1 MASAAEDAVE
11 GRIGHAVSG
20 FERCLGRCRHE
31 HRDRFRGSKTA
42 LRPKDADATYAVGM
56 SIDPTWPLVFT
67 ALRRSVRGFRQIPI
81 PVREELAQ
89 EAIARALGVADVEAP
104 LALTRRIA
112 RNLAVDWLRRRREE
126 HLHEQEAGSDGWQAQ
141 MHARLDAQRAVAVL
155 ERAPP
160 SYREVVHRCF
170 LEDVDVDTLIDEE
183 CRPGEAR
190 GRVQDRIYKRRTR
203 GLAWTRRALEAC

>member
-1 MASAAEDAVE
+1 
-11 GRIGHAVSG
+11 
-20 FERCLGRCRHE
+20 
-31 HRDRFRGSKTA
+31 
-42 LRPKDADATYAVGM
+42 
-56 SIDPTWPLVFT
+56 
-67 ALRRSVRGFRQIPI
+67 
-81 PVREELAQ
+81 
-89 EAIARALGVADVEAP
+89 
-104 LALTRRIA
+104 
-112 RNLAVDWLRRRREE
+112 
-126 HLHEQEAGSDGWQAQ
+126 
-141 MHARLDAQRAVAVL
+141 VL